1 MTVFGLHVEPKTVK
15 MADRSSF
22 QDLNFEERKRRFFSE
37 GFRREKVREIDR
49 GITTVSEVS
58 RTYQV
63 TRTAV
68 YKWIH
73 KYSRK
78 YQKQE
83 RLLME
88 SESDTKKIEALKARV
103 EELERSIG
111 RKQIEL
117 DFKDKMIELAEEEYE
132 VDIKKKFGSKPS
144 SGSGG
149 TESHTPSS

>member
-1 MTVFGLHVEPKTVK
+1 

-68 YKWIH
+68 YKWVH

-78 YQKQE
+78 HKKQE

-103 EELERSIG
+103 EELERSVG

-144 SGSGG
+144 SGSGNTG
-149 TESHTPSS
+149 SHTPSS

>member
-1 MTVFGLHVEPKTVK
+1 

-22 QDLNFEERKRRFFSE
+22 QDLTFEERKRRFFSE

-149 TESHTPSS
+149 TGSSTPSS

>member
-1 MTVFGLHVEPKTVK
+1 

-22 QDLNFEERKRRFFSE
+22 QDLSFEERKRRYFSE

-49 GITTVSEVS
+49 GITTVREVS

-78 YQKQE
+78 HQKQE

-103 EELERSIG
+103 EELERSVG

-149 TESHTPSS
+149 TGSPTPSS